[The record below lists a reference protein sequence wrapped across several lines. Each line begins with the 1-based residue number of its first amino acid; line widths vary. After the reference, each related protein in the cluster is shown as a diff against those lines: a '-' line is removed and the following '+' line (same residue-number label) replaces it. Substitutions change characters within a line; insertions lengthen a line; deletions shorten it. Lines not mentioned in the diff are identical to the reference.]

1 VFICLTNGAKI
12 SVKKRKK
19 MGDVM
24 GKLDKVAQQT
34 QRQVTVDLARR

>member
-1 VFICLTNGAKI
+1 MLSKWCKNIRQEKE
-12 SVKKRKK
+12 K

-34 QRQVTVDLARR
+34 QRQVTVDFARR

>member
-1 VFICLTNGAKI
+1 MLSKWCKNIRQ
-12 SVKKRKK
+12 KRKK